1 MGTTFNILDGHFVA
15 YPFYNREG
23 HQLACLSRLYD
34 QGVTLGSV
42 SSYKCKA

>member
-15 YPFYNREG
+15 HPFSNRR
-23 HQLACLSRLYD
+23 AASRLSRLYD

-42 SSYKCKA
+42 SSSKDKA